1 MLANIV
7 RFQFRSNH
15 SSVQKHSSIQS
26 FFVVVVVV
34 VVESTRRRRRLLKK
48 CVGTREF
55 VAIAEFGL
63 SSVGGW
69 YAAAAQPAGHET
81 NSKSPA
87 VQSSA
92 AERGVKG
99 KKGHRTNNCVESCG
113 GAGLCGVLVPPTSVV
128 CCLCTRRILSCYCC
142 CKRNE
147 LGFSGLCCD
156 PRDLL
161 EAASG

>member
-1 MLANIV
+1 MCARASSL
-7 RFQFRSNH
+7 RSRSLGSH
-15 SSVQKHSSIQS
+15 RSVVGTLQQLSQQA
-26 FFVVVVVV
+26 
-34 VVESTRRRRRLLKK
+34 TRR
-48 CVGTREF
+48 
-55 VAIAEFGL
+55 I
-63 SSVGGW
+63 
-69 YAAAAQPAGHET
+69 
-81 NSKSPA
+81 KSPA

-156 PRDLL
+156 PRDSL